1 MLWVGGKDN
10 KFYFIK
16 YEKFYFIKYEIF
28 LCVSNRKYEVGS

>member
-1 MLWVGGKDN
+1 MFWVGGKDN

-28 LCVSNRKYEVGS
+28 LCVLNRKYEVGS